1 MNRAV
6 ICRQGG
12 AIEELDLAEATPEER
27 EQAITDHRELEVV
40 RVLIRVNPEQESCH
54 GMD

>member
-12 AIEELDLAEATPEER
+12 AIEELDLAEATSEER

-40 RVLIRVNPEQESCH
+40 RVLIRVPEQESCH